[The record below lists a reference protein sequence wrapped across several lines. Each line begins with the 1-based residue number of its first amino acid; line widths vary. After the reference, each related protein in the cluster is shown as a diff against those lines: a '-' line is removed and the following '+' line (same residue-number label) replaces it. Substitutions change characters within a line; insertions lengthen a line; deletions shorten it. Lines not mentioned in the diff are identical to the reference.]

1 MAAIL
6 KRTIAHVV
14 QIVERTHRKLRPLAI
29 IGTQECGRAVVFR
42 GLVVRTR
49 VTANPGLNFNPN
61 FSFFLSKALS
71 LDARKTKKR

>member
-29 IGTQECGRAVVFR
+29 IGTHGV
-42 GLVVRTR
+42 
-49 VTANPGLNFNPN
+49 
-61 FSFFLSKALS
+61 
-71 LDARKTKKR
+71 